1 MCQAE
6 TGQGAG
12 RLNAMSNTIPISGG
26 LFLTTRHDEA
36 ADEMTLIIETA
47 GGEVLMGVILA
58 MADARE
64 LARWLIEGCAE
75 DLDITPEKIIRPR
88 PELN

>member
-1 MCQAE
+1 
-6 TGQGAG
+6 
-12 RLNAMSNTIPISGG
+12 MSNTIPIGEG
-26 LFLTTRHDEA
+26 RFLTTRYDKA

-58 MADARE
+58 MDDARE
-64 LARWLIEGCAE
+64 LANWLIEGYVQDM
-75 DLDITPEKIIRPR
+75 DLTPEKIIRAR